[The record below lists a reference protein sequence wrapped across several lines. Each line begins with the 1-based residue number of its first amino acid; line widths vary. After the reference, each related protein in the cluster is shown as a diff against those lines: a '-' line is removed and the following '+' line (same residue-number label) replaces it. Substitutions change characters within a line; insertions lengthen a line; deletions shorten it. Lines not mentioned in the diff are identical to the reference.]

1 MATTGN
7 KREIQVGVTVIV
19 SLVVLVWGMLWF
31 KQVRFAGGVEHYAV
45 EFASV
50 GGLQAHDRVQ
60 VRGIR
65 LGAVED
71 FAMIGDKV
79 RVHFYVE
86 PKAGLTRD
94 SRIALTS
101 MGIVGEMLVE
111 ITPGA
116 GPAAPPGHVFQGEVL
131 KDMGAMMNEG
141 AATLEEA
148 RTLTRELTAFMQEMR
163 AGDRVGAIMDDTRS
177 TMASLRATNEELT
190 PEVKHLVADLRAT
203 TAAVR
208 TAVAGPDSL
217 LAGTLRGA
225 GATLARADSLTVLL
239 ARTTASLASLVERL
253 EAGEG
258 SAGRMLKD
266 DSLYAQAEST
276 IVAVQD
282 LLADIKARP
291 KRYFHVSLF

>member
-1 MATTGN
+1 MKR
-7 KREIQVGVTVIV
+7 KREVQVGITVIM
-19 SLVVLVWGMLWF
+19 SLVVLIWGMLWF
-31 KQVRFAGGVEHYAV
+31 KQVRFAGGVSHYAV
-45 EFASV
+45 EFSSV
-50 GGLQAHDRVQ
+50 GGLQTHDRVQ

-65 LGAVED
+65 SGAVEK
-71 FAMIGDKV
+71 FVMVGDKV
-79 RVHFYVE
+79 RVDFYVE
-86 PKAGLTRD
+86 PETRLTQD

-111 ITPGA
+111 ITPGS
-116 GPAAPPGHVFQGEVL
+116 GPPAPEGHVFRGEVL

-148 RTLTRELTAFMQEMR
+148 RTLTRELTAFMQEVR
-163 AGDRVGAIMDDTRS
+163 EGDRVGAIMDDTRS

-225 GATLARADSLTVLL
+225 GATLARADSLTILL
-239 ARTTASLASLVERL
+239 TRTTTSLAALVERL
-253 EAGEG
+253 ESGQG
-258 SAGRMLKD
+258 TAGRILKD

-282 LLADIKARP
+282 LIADVKARP
-291 KRYFHVSLF
+291 KRYFHMSLF

>member
-1 MATTGN
+1 MGTTGR

-19 SLVVLVWGMLWF
+19 SLVVLIWGMLWF

-45 EFASV
+45 EFSAV
-50 GGLQAHDRVQ
+50 GGLQSHDRVQ

-79 RVHFYVE
+79 RVDFYVE
-86 PKAGLTRD
+86 PDAGLTQD
-94 SRIALTS
+94 SRITLTS
-101 MGIVGEMLVE
+101 MGIVGEMLIE
-111 ITPGA
+111 ITPGT
-116 GPAAPPGHVFQGEVL
+116 GPAAPAGHVFRGEVL

-148 RTLTRELTAFMQEMR
+148 RTLTRELTAFMQEVR
-163 AGDRVGAIMDDTRS
+163 EGDRIGAIMDDTRI
-177 TMASLRATNEELT
+177 TMASLRSTNEELT

-217 LAGTLRGA
+217 LAGTMRGA
-225 GATLARADSLTVLL
+225 GATLSRVDSLTILL
-239 ARTTASLASLVERL
+239 TRTTSSLAALVARL

-258 SAGRMLKD
+258 TAGRMLKD

-282 LLADIKARP
+282 LIADVKARP